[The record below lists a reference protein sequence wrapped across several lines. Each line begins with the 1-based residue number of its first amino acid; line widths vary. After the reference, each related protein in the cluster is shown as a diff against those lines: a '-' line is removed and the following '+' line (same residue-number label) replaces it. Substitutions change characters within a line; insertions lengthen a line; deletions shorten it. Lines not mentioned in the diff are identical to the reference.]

1 MERVKRKDITNPHQQ
16 RSMTLEEENY
26 HRGYIDA
33 KVEDMG
39 KVRAYNVSD
48 EERIAY
54 RSRLLKEHNL
64 TP

>member
-1 MERVKRKDITNPHQQ
+1 
-16 RSMTLEEENY
+16 MTLEEENY